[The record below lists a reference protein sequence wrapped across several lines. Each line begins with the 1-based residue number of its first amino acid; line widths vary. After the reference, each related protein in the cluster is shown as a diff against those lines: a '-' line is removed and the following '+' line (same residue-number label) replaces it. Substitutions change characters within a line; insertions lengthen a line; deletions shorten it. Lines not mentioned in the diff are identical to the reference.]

1 MLNQNQSCNP
11 DREIP
16 IIHIHGT
23 SDNTVPY
30 NSTFDGSMYVSQ
42 SIAFWREFNGLTEE
56 YVNSVPN
63 FDIFDGTT
71 VEDYTYS
78 KDGSTTLFKHLKVI
92 GGGHQWFG
100 STVADNYIYFLGL
113 NNHDIH
119 SNTELILFFQDY
131 RLSDFYPQGTHGDV
145 NGDGDVYTWIGD
157 AYCDDGSYG
166 LVFTCDEF
174 SWDCGDCGDAVV
186 DPNGWCAG
194 GGDTGGGGCSA
205 SDWECDDGSCIP
217 GAWECDVYYCDCS
230 SLSLIH
236 I

>member
-16 IIHIHGT
+16 FIHIHGT

-71 VEDYTYS
+71 VENYTYS
-78 KDGSTTLFKHLKVI
+78 KNGSTTLFKHLKVI

-100 STVADNYIYFLGL
+100 STVADNYIPFLGL

-131 RLSDFYPQGTHGDV
+131 RLSDFYPQGTPGDV
-145 NGDGDVYTWIGD
+145 NGDELINVVDVILVVQIILGQINSTPLAD
-157 AYCDDGSYG
+157 LNDDGMVNVQDVIIIVNII
-166 LVFTCDEF
+166 L
-174 SWDCGDCGDAVV
+174 
-186 DPNGWCAG
+186 
-194 GGDTGGGGCSA
+194 
-205 SDWECDDGSCIP
+205 DD
-217 GAWECDVYYCDCS
+217 
-230 SLSLIH
+230 
-236 I
+236 